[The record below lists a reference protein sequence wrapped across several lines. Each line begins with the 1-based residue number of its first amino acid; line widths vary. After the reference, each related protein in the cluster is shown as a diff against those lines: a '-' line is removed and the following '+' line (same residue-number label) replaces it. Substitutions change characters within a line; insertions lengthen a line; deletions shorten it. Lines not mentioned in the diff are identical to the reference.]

1 MNVADAVYVT
11 DELSMSE
18 LLNTADTE
26 SGCIYSVFEITE
38 EEARL
43 AFEEKKMVSRVQE
56 PEMATR
62 IAAVTGTAFQA
73 APGFHPAIKEGESY
87 LFVQDGNDAT
97 ESGLSW
103 YVVAFMARQENVG
116 EEEYECDTCNMSHL
130 CASTKHEVEA

>member
-11 DELSMSE
+11 DELSLSE
-18 LLNTADTE
+18 LLVTADTE

-38 EEARL
+38 EEARV

-103 YVVAFMARQENVG
+103 YVVAFMARQENIG
-116 EEEYECDTCNMSHL
+116 EEDHDCDMCEVAHICVSM
-130 CASTKHEVEA
+130 KHEVEA